1 MSDSDTRLTDLRRE
15 IDDLDNAIH
24 DLLIRRVE
32 IVENISAVKKQET
45 GGNGAFRGAI
55 RPGREAQIIRRLL
68 ARHTGTLSSS
78 VVSRIWRELI
88 SALCRL
94 QGPLEVAVCAPE
106 KSVGYWDLARSHYG
120 SATPMTL
127 HHSPQIVLRMVS
139 EGDGVVGMLP
149 APGSD
154 DESPWWLHLVTSVED
169 APKVIARLPFVED
182 LGSRFEDLSTWAV
195 AKAAP
200 EPSGQD
206 VSLLAVQADEE
217 LSRAALRNA
226 LTASGFDCEDTT
238 IFSHGSQ
245 DAGWTHM
252 VEVNEF
258 VHPDDARLPL
268 VAEHSQNRFKG
279 ILTLGAYAVPV
290 TLADTN
296 ID

>member
-1 MSDSDTRLTDLRRE
+1 MSDPETRLSDLRRE
-15 IDDLDNAIH
+15 IDALDDAIH

-32 IVENISAVKKQET
+32 IVENISTVKKQ
-45 GGNGAFRGAI
+45 GNGANGTI
-55 RPGREAQIIRRLL
+55 RPGREAQIIRRLIS
-68 ARHTGTLSSS
+68 RHTGALSST

-88 SALCRL
+88 AALCRL
-94 QGPLEVAVCAPE
+94 QGPLQVAVCAPE

-127 HHSPQIVLRMVS
+127 HHSAQIVLRMVS

-149 APGSD
+149 APSSD
-154 DESPWWLHLVTSVED
+154 DENPWWLHLVTGVED

-182 LGSRFEDLSTWAV
+182 RGSRFEDLSTWAV

-200 EPSGQD
+200 EPSGDD

-217 LSRAALRNA
+217 ISRAALRQA
-226 LTASGFDCEDTT
+226 LTASGFDCNDTT
-238 IFSHGSQ
+238 IFTHGSQ

-258 VHPDDARLPL
+258 VHRSDERLRA
-268 VAEHSQNRFKG
+268 VAEHSHNRIRG

-290 TLADTN
+290 ALADTAAG
-296 ID
+296 

>member
-1 MSDSDTRLTDLRRE
+1 MNDPDTRLSDLRGE

-32 IVENISAVKKQET
+32 IVENISAVKKRDG
-45 GGNGAFRGAI
+45 GGNGAI
-55 RPGREAQIIRRLL
+55 RPGREAQIIRRLVR
-68 ARHTGTLSSS
+68 RHTGALSST

-88 SALCRL
+88 AALCRL
-94 QGPLEVAVCAPE
+94 QGPLQVAVCAPE

-127 HHSPQIVLRMVS
+127 HHSAQIVLRMVS
-139 EGDGVVGMLP
+139 ESDGVVGMLP

-154 DESPWWLHLVTSVED
+154 DEFPWWPYLVTSVED

-182 LGSRFEDLSTWAV
+182 RGSRFEDLSTWAV

-200 EPSGQD
+200 EPSGND
-206 VSLLAVQADEE
+206 VSLLAVRADEE
-217 LSRAALRNA
+217 ISRASLRNA

-238 IFSHGSQ
+238 IFTHGSQ

-252 VEVNEF
+252 VEVNDF
-258 VHPDDARLPL
+258 VHPDDPRLPK
-268 VAEHSQNRFKG
+268 VAEHSQNRFTG
-279 ILTLGAYAVPV
+279 IVTLGAYAVPI
-290 TLADTN
+290 TSADTN
-296 ID
+296 AD